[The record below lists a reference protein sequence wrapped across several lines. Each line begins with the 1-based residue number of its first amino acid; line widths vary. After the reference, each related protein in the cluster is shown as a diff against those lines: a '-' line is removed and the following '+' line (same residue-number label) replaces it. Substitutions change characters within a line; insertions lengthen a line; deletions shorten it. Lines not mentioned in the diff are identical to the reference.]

1 MNLRKVIKEFKLL
14 DDYRGRGTSE
24 SLSVGIHTPELPAV
38 EWMED
43 DVQSEIKT
51 EFTSFYDGKV
61 STGKKLRLNAIRK
74 HLFLD
79 LMAI

>member
-43 DVQSEIKT
+43 DVQSETKT

-61 STGKKLRLNAIRK
+61 STGKKYAQMPPKNPS
-74 HLFLD
+74 LD